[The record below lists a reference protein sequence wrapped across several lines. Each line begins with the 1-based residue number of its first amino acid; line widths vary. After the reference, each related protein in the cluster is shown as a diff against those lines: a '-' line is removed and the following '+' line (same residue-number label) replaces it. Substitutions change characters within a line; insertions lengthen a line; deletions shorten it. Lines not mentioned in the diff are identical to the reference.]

1 MQCSKIKFVVT
12 VSVVLAGIAGIGALI
27 QEAPAQDNPAGL
39 ATNNTKLLGE
49 KRPIKVASPRDGI
62 IRTFKKLKAGDRVEA
77 DQEIARLDD
86 RLAQLEV
93 EHARIKLAAAKLEVQ
108 ASEKVLAEANTRFQ
122 IALKAPPGTYS
133 AEEIREKKLGM
144 EKFEAEVDIK
154 KEAVKLVSFD
164 VRRAKIVLDMHVIR
178 SPVRGV
184 IRVIHKNR
192 GEGVKALEPI
202 LEIVRSGQGIVW

>member
-39 ATNNTKLLGE
+39 AANNTKLLGE

-202 LEIVRSGQGIVW
+202 LEIVPDKE